1 MSIII
6 KTEKAI
12 AQPKSFNSLLDSV
25 RQQQSLT
32 NDIHIFDQLDIAEG
46 LKELLIIHNFRLE
59 LLQRTSPNDLAQILG
74 IDEYIA
80 RIIIQSVNPSWT
92 WLFDKNWEAI
102 KSNK

>member
-32 NDIHIFDQLDIAEG
+32 NDIHIFDQPDITEG

-59 LLQRTSPNDLAQILG
+59 TLAT
-74 IDEYIA
+74 YI
-80 RIIIQSVNPSWT
+80 T
-92 WLFDKNWEAI
+92 K
-102 KSNK
+102 

>member
-1 MSIII
+1 MSILI

-59 LLQRTSPNDLAQILG
+59 LLQST
-74 IDEYIA
+74 
-80 RIIIQSVNPSWT
+80 
-92 WLFDKNWEAI
+92 
-102 KSNK
+102 